1 MLRANKFVY
10 EQHVTYIFI
19 SIPIGQL
26 WASHNGSK
34 HALFSLK
41 GQSSCELL
49 RQKTTPVGTTDIGNL
64 VRKSGFTRNLPMN
77 MIRYYLT
84 NNCVPLRIK
93 TGLNHS
99 DATIFLNWKY
109 FLLWSEKHN
118 RIVCIFHLWI
128 SCRTSVTTPQM
139 HSDTHSDSCR
149 WVSHHWISFHFPF
162 VVFPVL
168 VVFLLLQHVRI
179 HCIAVLL
186 SYAAS
191 FSSERVANLSD
202 LCRLIFHLRNTLRG
216 HFIS

>member
-41 GQSSCELL
+41 GQSSRELL

-162 VVFPVL
+162 VVFPCACSLSSSSACKDTLHRSL
-168 VVFLLLQHVRI
+168 VVICCLLQFWKSCKSVRS
-179 HCIAVLL
+179 V
-186 SYAAS
+186 S
-191 FSSERVANLSD
+191 FDIPLKKYTQRPL
-202 LCRLIFHLRNTLRG
+202 H
-216 HFIS
+216 